1 MLCFIYRHYYWL
13 HTSILSENTSWLN
26 SLKPEHEFH
35 IHFSTVTVMSVNPN
49 TLDWSQFLLHIQR
62 LTSTQFMLRSLQI
75 WEKILLFS
83 VNMSTIRNILVI
95 SLANN
100 SQTALCV
107 TQTNL
112 QFRNMMLNSAAIGP
126 HKTDRLLPTATK
138 WACQSDIK
146 SLAT

>member
-1 MLCFIYRHYYWL
+1 
-13 HTSILSENTSWLN
+13 
-26 SLKPEHEFH
+26 
-35 IHFSTVTVMSVNPN
+35 
-49 TLDWSQFLLHIQR
+49 
-62 LTSTQFMLRSLQI
+62 
-75 WEKILLFS
+75 
-83 VNMSTIRNILVI
+83 MSTIRNVLVI

-107 TQTNL
+107 IQTNL